1 MPSSFAPDTLVGAF
15 RFTVN
20 RLASSFVIVIFSAP
34 MTFAQAEPLTLEQAW
49 VRAEQ
54 SNSELRAAE
63 AGLPAARGQLTDT
76 RGVLWNNP
84 QIASDLARGQA
95 TLVGLPNESY
105 TQWHIGLSQTFEL
118 AGQHGYRQQAAQL
131 DLEAIGER
139 IAELRRQIRAEVE
152 QRYIRLL
159 ALQQRAEIDRDALK
173 QIEDAAVAVRKR
185 VGAGEDSRLDG
196 NLASIESERARNQLT
211 VLGEQIIQARV
222 DLATIVQLPPN
233 DLPESVGELTGERP
247 RYSLQNLLDNAATRP
262 LIRAINLRE
271 QAARNR
277 LALERAAVY
286 PDITVGLAA
295 GREGP
300 GDSRNNLTIL
310 SVSVPLPLFKR
321 NASGVGRATTE
332 LTQTQIEKQTAKRDS
347 EVQVRALWQRRE
359 SLQARVDRFTESMLP
374 KLDENQRLST
384 TSYRAGEIGLLQLLL
399 VNRQVIDGR
408 RDLLDARAELRLTTI
423 ALEAAAGWLSDGSR
437 K

>member
-1 MPSSFAPDTLVGAF
+1 MSGRFAPGASAFAIFSSSNWLALLLVFIPSSFLST
-15 RFTVN
+15 
-20 RLASSFVIVIFSAP
+20 ASH
-34 MTFAQAEPLTLEQAW
+34 AETLTLEQAW

-54 SNSELRAAE
+54 ANPNLRAAE
-63 AGLPAARGQLTDT
+63 AGLTAAEGQLNDT
-76 RGVLWNNP
+76 RGMLWNNP

-95 TLVGLPNESY
+95 AQVGVQSEAFA
-105 TQWHIGLSQTFEL
+105 QWHIGLSQTFEL

-347 EVQVRALWQRRE
+347 EAQVRALWQRRE

>member
-54 SNSELRAAE
+54 SNPELRAAE

-95 TLVGLPNESY
+95 TQVGLPNESY

-211 VLGEQIIQARV
+211 VLGEQIIQAQV

-233 DLPESVGELTGERP
+233 DLPEAVGELTGERP

-347 EVQVRALWQRRE
+347 EAQVRALWQRRE

-384 TSYRAGEIGLLQLLL
+384 TSYRAGAIGLLQLLL